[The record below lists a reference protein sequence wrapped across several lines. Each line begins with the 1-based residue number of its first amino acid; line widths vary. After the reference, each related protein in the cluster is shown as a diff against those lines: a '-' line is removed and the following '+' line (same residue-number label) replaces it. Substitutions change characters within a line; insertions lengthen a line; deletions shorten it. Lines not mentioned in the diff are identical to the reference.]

1 MAAAPRY
8 FVVPGP
14 GTYSEVTNVLWSSKK
29 LEDAKAMTPRGYVVR
44 LGDRKAGS
52 KWYPRDEADHP
63 VIWEK
68 AKPAHAT
75 KAPRRKSGEEMP
87 ADAWR
92 WQNVR
97 MKHRGRELLGTV
109 RHVRRDPVGKLHL
122 VVHHFNG
129 EPWPM
134 EPVASSVKIV

>member
-1 MAAAPRY
+1 MAAVPRY

-14 GTYSEVTNVLWSSKK
+14 GTYGDVTSVLDSRKK

-44 LGDRKAGS
+44 IGDRKAGS

-63 VIWEK
+63 VVWEK

-75 KAPRRKSGEEMP
+75 KAKRPTEMS
-87 ADAWR
+87 AESWR

-109 RHVRRDPVGKLHL
+109 RHVRRDPAGKLHL

-129 EPWPM
+129 EPWPV
-134 EPVASSVKIV
+134 EPVSSSVKII